1 MQPNSTPGVPPTT
14 EGNLSFLQRLIQ
26 LFIKPSAAFAAVR
39 QNPRWITPAIVVLL
53 LTAGMTWYLTPAIQK
68 EQRERMTAQMEKR
81 GMDQEQIATAVEGIN
96 KPWMKYMMLGSAVV
110 GSLLVILAMAGI
122 WLLVAKSVL
131 GGEACYAHML
141 EVVSLSMIIPTL
153 GMLFKAPI
161 IHYKETMNVHFS
173 LATFMPDS
181 SRDSFL
187 YKFLMN
193 SDFFNIWFIAVLC
206 IGIAVVSGLK
216 VQKVWPVVVGLLVV
230 WYLASAAIGGL
241 FA

>member
-1 MQPNSTPGVPPTT
+1 MQSYPTPGLPPTT
-14 EGNLSFLQRLIQ
+14 AGDLSFMQRLVQ
-26 LFIKPSAAFAAVR
+26 LFVKPSAAFAAVR
-39 QNPRWITPAIVVLL
+39 QHPRWITPAIVVLL
-53 LTAGMTWYLTPAIQK
+53 LTAGMTWYITPAIQK
-68 EQRERMTAQMEKR
+68 EQRERMTIQMEKR
-81 GMDQEQIATAVEGIN
+81 SIPQEQIDAAIERLD
-96 KPWMKYMMLGSAVV
+96 KPWMTYMMLGSAIV
-110 GSLLVILAMAGI
+110 GSLLVILAMGGI

-131 GGEACYAHML
+131 GGEARYAHML
-141 EVVSLSMIIPTL
+141 EVVSLSMVIPTL
-153 GMLFKAPI
+153 GMLLKAPI

-181 SRDSFL
+181 ARDSFL

-193 SDFFNIWFIAVLC
+193 TDFFNVWFIAVLC

-230 WYLASAAIGGL
+230 WYLATAAIGGL